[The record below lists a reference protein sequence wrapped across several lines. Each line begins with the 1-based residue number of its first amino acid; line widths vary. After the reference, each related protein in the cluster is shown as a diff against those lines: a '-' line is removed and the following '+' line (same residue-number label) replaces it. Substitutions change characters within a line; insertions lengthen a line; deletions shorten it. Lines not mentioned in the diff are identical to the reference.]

1 MGLLEFTLEF
11 GLKLAP
17 DGKHSANISVRS
29 PLPAIVATAPIPAL
43 QNVVDPRGESMVIF
57 Y

>member
-43 QNVVDPRGESMVIF
+43 QNVVDPRGESRVIF